1 MVNRQKKQLMKKLFI
16 KVFAKM
22 GFRIRNIMVDIDM
35 DQDPIFTKILS
46 AVREYTMTSK
56 ESMKVLYDAI
66 NYLSTN
72 SIEGDI
78 VECGVWRGGSSMVSA
93 LTLLNN
99 KDINRTLYLYDTFE
113 GMNPPTDDDVSVSGE
128 TAKDTW
134 QGKFKCFADFD
145 DVNTNILSTEYPKEN
160 IILVKGM
167 VENTIPQV
175 IPDKIALLRLDT
187 DWYESTYHE
196 LVHLFPKLVK
206 GGVLIIDD
214 YGFWKGS
221 RAAVDQ
227 YFHENNIT
235 IFLNRV
241 DYTVRSAIK
250 LL

>member
-1 MVNRQKKQLMKKLFI
+1 
-16 KVFAKM
+16 
-22 GFRIRNIMVDIDM
+22 
-35 DQDPIFTKILS
+35 
-46 AVREYTMTSK
+46 
-56 ESMKVLYDAI
+56 MKVLYDAI
-66 NYLSTN
+66 NYLSKN
-72 SIEGDI
+72 NLQGDI

-99 KDINRTLYLYDTFE
+99 KDTNRTLYLYDTFE

-221 RAAVDQ
+221 RAAADQ

>member
-1 MVNRQKKQLMKKLFI
+1 MVNRQKKQVMKKLFI

-72 SIEGDI
+72 NIEGDI

-221 RAAVDQ
+221 RAAADQ

>member
-99 KDINRTLYLYDTFE
+99 KDTNRTLYLYDTFE